1 MIHVPL
7 LKSLTYASYASTV
20 DATDLLYIGC
30 YAYCRCYY
38 TEHQLSCLEV
48 ASMISHLIFLCMLST
63 SVFTMS
69 YVLCYSHAHIQWL
82 KLVLL

>member
-1 MIHVPL
+1 MSHVPL
-7 LKSLTYASYASTV
+7 LKSLTYAIYASTPDV
-20 DATDLLYIGC
+20 TDLGYIGY
-30 YAYCRCYY
+30 YAYCHCYY

-48 ASMISHLIFLCMLST
+48 ASMISHLIFPCTLST
-63 SVFTMS
+63 SVSTMS